1 MTVKTFNLPDPGEG
15 LVEAEVVEWKVAVG
29 DTVKVNEIVLEIETA
44 KSLVELPIPWA
55 GTVHRILVDVGATID
70 VGTPIIAIDDG
81 QGGDEAVVPQIPGET
96 AGKAEAVGGGDGQEA
111 NLVGYGA
118 KAGATA
124 RRARKGAGT
133 PQGAVVAS
141 TPAAAAVPPASN
153 QPSEQVS
160 AEPTVP
166 EPALPSARTGSPSPA
181 VTAGS
186 PVTGRPKA
194 KPPVRKLAKDLGIDL
209 TDVTATGPDGT
220 VTRDDVTNHSGSS
233 SVADA
238 AAEDGSTTTA
248 PADTAAYSAP
258 FGSGEREVRTP
269 IKGVRK
275 MTAQA
280 MVGSAF
286 TAPHVTEWITV
297 DVTRTME
304 LVDRLRTDREFSDV
318 KVTPLLVLAKALT
331 VAIRRNPGMNA
342 TWDESA
348 QEIVQKNYVNLGIA
362 AATPRG
368 LIVPNVK
375 DAHALTMLELARAIG
390 ALTATAREGRTQPAE
405 MSGGTMTITNVGVF
419 GVDSGTP
426 IINPGE
432 SAIVCFGAIRKQ
444 PWVVTGADGNDEI
457 AIRHVTQLA
466 VSFDHRL
473 IDGALG
479 SRFLAD
485 LAALLEDPSRALE

>member
-1 MTVKTFNLPDPGEG
+1 MAIRTFNLPDPGEG
-15 LVEAEVVEWKVAVG
+15 LVEAEIVEWKVSPG
-29 DTVKVNEIVLEIETA
+29 DTVKVNDMVLEIETA

-55 GTVHRILVDVGATID
+55 GTVKELLVEVGQTID
-70 VGTPIIAIDDG
+70 VGTPIISIDDG
-81 QGGDEAVVPQIPGET
+81 KGGDEAPAAPAGQASAAGEKP
-96 AGKAEAVGGGDGQEA
+96 APAEAASEA
-111 NLVGYGA
+111 ILVGYGA

-124 RRARKGAGT
+124 RRARKGMPG
-133 PQGAVVAS
+133 GAAAPSAQAAAPVAS
-141 TPAAAAVPPASN
+141 APTETEQVAAAAPV
-153 QPSEQVS
+153 
-160 AEPTVP
+160 AEPAT
-166 EPALPSARTGSPSPA
+166 PAPRAESPA
-181 VTAGS
+181 PAVAG
-186 PVTGRPKA
+186 PAGPAGGRPRA

-209 TDVTATGPDGT
+209 AAVAPTGPDGII
-220 VTRDDVTNHSGSS
+220 TRDDVTNHATG
-233 SVADA
+233 A
-238 AAEDGSTTTA
+238 AANGLAAQATSA
-248 PADTAAYSAP
+248 PQAAVAAGVP
-258 FGSGEREVRTP
+258 FGSGEREERIP

-297 DVTRTME
+297 DVTKTME
-304 LVDRLRTDREFSDV
+304 LVDRLKGSREFKDV
-318 KVTPLLVLAKALT
+318 KVTPLLVLAKAL
-331 VAIRRNPGMNA
+331 VLAVKRNPGMNA
-342 TWDESA
+342 TWDEAA

-368 LIVPNVK
+368 LIVPNIK
-375 DAHALTMLELARAIG
+375 DAHALSMLELAQAVG
-390 ALTATAREGRTQPAE
+390 QLTATAREGRTQPAE

-444 PWVVTGADGNDEI
+444 PWVVTGADGTDEI

-473 IDGALG
+473 IDGELG
-479 SRFLAD
+479 SRFLSE
-485 LAALLEDPSRALE
+485 LAAILEDPAQALVWG